1 MLIIPVDMRND
12 MNIKIK
18 KQTLHLESSVQL
30 ECIDV
35 TDRVRE
41 ALEQSGIREGSVT
54 VFSPHTTMAL
64 VINHNEPM
72 LMQDFMNVL
81 YRLVPVDDN
90 YAHDMFEL
98 RKGIRSDGRSNGH
111 AHCKAMLL
119 PVSQTVPI
127 ERGRMVLSSQQSILA
142 VELDGSRKREII
154 VQIMGI

>member
-1 MLIIPVDMRND
+1 

-18 KQTLHLESSVQL
+18 KQVLTLESSAQL
-30 ECIDV
+30 ECIDI
-35 TDRVRE
+35 TEKVRD
-41 ALEQSGIREGSVT
+41 AIDVSGIREGSAVI
-54 VFSPHTTMAL
+54 FSPHTTLSL

-72 LMQDFMNVL
+72 LVQDFMSLL

-119 PVSQTVPI
+119 PSSQVVPI
-127 ERGRMVLSSQQSILA
+127 EKGRMLLSPQQSILA

-154 VQIMGI
+154 VQIMGM